1 MYSCPCLTKEK
12 KIRVS
17 IQTALI
23 AFVIF
28 SPMMFQFMGS
38 VLGKWLANSDG
49 LPTMSGLFVH
59 VILFGIIIYAL
70 MKPFKNQRQSV
81 SGLPLQ

>member
-1 MYSCPCLTKEK
+1 MTCPCLTKEK

-28 SPMMFQFMGS
+28 NPLMFQFMGS
-38 VLGKWLANSDG
+38 LLGKWLANSDG
-49 LPTMSGLFVH
+49 LPTMAGLLIH
-59 VILFGIIIYAL
+59 TLLFGFIIYLL
-70 MKPFKNQRQSV
+70 MKPFRNQRQSV
-81 SGLPLQ
+81 SGLPLV